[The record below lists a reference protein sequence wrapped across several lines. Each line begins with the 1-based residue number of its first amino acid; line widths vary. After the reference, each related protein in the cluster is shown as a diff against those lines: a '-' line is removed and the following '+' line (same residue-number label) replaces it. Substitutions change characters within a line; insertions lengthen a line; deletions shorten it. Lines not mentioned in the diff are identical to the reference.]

1 MNAIVSYDEK
11 KNQERLELLRRHFGK
26 ELQFEELELFGLIC
40 ERTQLDPFIK
50 QIYPVKRKQKQAD
63 GSQREV
69 MVIQVSI
76 DGLRSIAE
84 RTGCYSPGR
93 EPTYVY
99 DGKTIVSATS
109 YIKKMTT
116 DGTWH
121 DVSATAFMSEYRPKY
136 GHFWDNMP
144 HLMLAKCAEALAIRK
159 AFPAQTAKVY
169 TPEEME
175 QAETTSNVGQSQ
187 IIDCEPNEVASTWFD
202 ELRKHLAAD
211 GIPTD
216 RLAEWINL
224 RAQMKNE
231 SPAKIVD
238 LCLETNTLPKFKKA
252 FSKFLE
258 PDVLCV

>member
-1 MNAIVSYDEK
+1 MNAIVSYDQK
-11 KNQERLELLRRHFGK
+11 KNEGRMELIQRHFGK
-26 ELQFEELELFGLIC
+26 ELSMEELELFGVIC

-50 QIYPVKRKQKQAD
+50 QIYPVKRKTKQAD
-63 GSQREV
+63 DSYRDV

-99 DGKTIVSATS
+99 DGKTIISATS

-136 GHFWDNMP
+136 GKFWDNMP

-169 TPEEME
+169 TPEEMQQADCSPE
-175 QAETTSNVGQSQ
+175 QIDT
-187 IIDCEPNEVASTWFD
+187 IDCEPNKAGLGAFD
-202 ELRKHLAAD
+202 ELQESLRAD
-211 GIPTD
+211 GIPTG
-216 RLAEWINL
+216 RLEEWVNL